1 MTPRAS
7 RCGVFHYDSS
17 GSITRSAFTF
27 APAAL
32 VAPGLPGLAR
42 LDLENVSQWCKLNP
56 MAAVDIERILKE
68 AKALPESDRARLAQ
82 ELVATLDGPADAD
95 AAAAWDRELEKRLSD
110 LRSGN
115 AELLS
120 REEFTRRLG

>member
-1 MTPRAS
+1 LD
-7 RCGVFHYDSS
+7 H
-17 GSITRSAFTF
+17 
-27 APAAL
+27 AL
-32 VAPGLPGLAR
+32 R
-42 LDLENVSQWCKLNP
+42 WCKVNL
-56 MAAVDIERILKE
+56 MAVVDIERILKE

-95 AAAAWDRELEKRLSD
+95 AVAAWDSELEKRLSD

-120 REEFTRRLG
+120 REDFNRRLG

>member
-1 MTPRAS
+1 
-7 RCGVFHYDSS
+7 
-17 GSITRSAFTF
+17 
-27 APAAL
+27 
-32 VAPGLPGLAR
+32 
-42 LDLENVSQWCKLNP
+42 LENVSQWYKVNP

-95 AAAAWDRELEKRLSD
+95 AAAAWGSELEKRLSD